1 MGSIWV
7 WRGEKMDRAEGD
19 RRWGRVV
26 REYLRQ
32 TAWEASVLDDS
43 NQGLL
48 TLMRWW
54 RREIIFAR
62 LDERGVPPGGGNAIH
77 PNSVNRPRRVDG
89 GGIVTMRGTDG
100 TATGQTAT
108 GRILLAGRLLVEGG
122 RGGG

>member
-62 LDERGVPPGGGNAIH
+62 LDERGVPPGCGQNPAILRC
-77 PNSVNRPRRVDG
+77 RPRQWGPPQPWDSVSSG
-89 GGIVTMRGTDG
+89 
-100 TATGQTAT
+100 AP
-108 GRILLAGRLLVEGG
+108 L
-122 RGGG
+122 